1 MLFVVIYGIMP
12 LESQKAHL
20 VWLFDPLIFD
30 PLMFDPLMFDPLMF
44 DSLIFVAIVI
54 YSSILLW
61 EGIADLV
68 YVIDYGICQ

>member
-1 MLFVVIYGIMP
+1 MP
-12 LESQKAHL
+12 LESQKDHL
-20 VWLFDPLIFD
+20 VWFFDPLI
-30 PLMFDPLMFDPLMF
+30 FDPLMFDPLMF

-61 EGIADLV
+61 KGIADLV

>member
-20 VWLFDPLIFD
+20 VWLFDPLI
-30 PLMFDPLMFDPLMF
+30 FDPLMFDPLMF